1 MWENHRLKKCR
12 LGFQG
17 DSSLECT
24 CWWLNQPSLK
34 ICLSYTRQIGKLSMS
49 ISPMK
54 IGVKVPWKFPKKS
67 KSNTTTYKFTDWP
80 TPFWPPFFSQKMV
93 ESKPDFQ
100 GKHQPMEVSTP
111 TLHGIH
117 HTPALSQPRCFWS
130 IKKPPGFGMDGIAG
144 WCPVFFF
151 GSCPTRD
158 VDEINITRDGEKH
171 THLAIWNA
179 TLSCNAAKKT
189 RLRQSSGMT
198 AANESHVDVM

>member
-130 IKKPPGFGMDGIAG
+130 IKKPPGLTDGWDRWVMSG
-144 WCPVFFF
+144 FFF
-151 GSCPTRD
+151 RILPHPGCRWNQHNTGWW
-158 VDEINITRDGEKH
+158 ETH
-171 THLAIWNA
+171 TSHAIWNA
-179 TLSCNAAKKT
+179 TLRDAMQQKK
-189 RLRQSSGMT
+189 QG
-198 AANESHVDVM
+198 